1 MSKLEIITG
10 KPHLS
15 YSAIDSLAT
24 CGERFRLE
32 RVARVP
38 QEPAWWFIGGTAFHA
53 ASEWIDR
60 KEWTDPDAA
69 WAAAF
74 GKLVEDVKITVD
86 GDLSKVRAGGRA
98 SKEWPNRENE
108 DWWNAKG
115 PEMLRA
121 YKAHTERLA
130 EEGWRLYEYAGGNEA
145 VELQFMM
152 EIGDVLVKGAIDR
165 VYVNPDGELVIT
177 DLKAGSRQPESGMQ
191 LGVYAVALERL
202 TGLRPII
209 GNYYMARKGEATEP
223 VSLLHYTYDT
233 VAGVFKTAKRMIE
246 AEIFLPH
253 VSNLCASCGVRKY
266 CTVMPGSETV

>member
-1 MSKLEIITG
+1 MSKLEFITG

-15 YSAIDSLAT
+15 YSAVDSLAT

-32 RVARVP
+32 RVVQVP
-38 QEPAWWFIGGTAFHA
+38 QEPAWWFIGGTAFHT
-53 ASEWIDR
+53 ASEYLDR
-60 KEWTDPDAA
+60 HEFGDCDAA
-69 WAAAF
+69 WQQAWNLACE
-74 GKLVEDVKITVD
+74 KDLD
-86 GDLSKVRAGGRA
+86 GIDLATVRAGGRA
-98 SKEWPNRENE
+98 TKEWPNRENE

-130 EEGWRLYEYAGGNEA
+130 EEGWHLYDYAGGNEA
-145 VELQFMM
+145 VELEFALD
-152 EIGDVLVKGAIDR
+152 IGEVLIKGAIDR

-177 DLKAGSRQPESGMQ
+177 DLKTGSRQPESGMQ

-202 TGLRPII
+202 TGIKPII

-223 VSLLHYTYDT
+223 VSLLHYTSDML
-233 VAGVFKTAKRMIE
+233 AGIFKTAKRMIE

-253 VSNLCASCGVRKY
+253 VSSLCASCGVRKY
-266 CTVMPGSETV
+266 CTAMPGSETV